1 MQRIKDDGFKIAMQK
16 EIILS
21 EEQVRTFYKEHVDQD
36 YFPVLLEQ
44 MTRYVERKRRLW
56 IYRIYIETDKTEI
69 FTVIEITQS
78 PTQTGVEHFLDNTGY
93 TCI

>member
-1 MQRIKDDGFKIAMQK
+1 MQRIKDDGFQIAMQK

-44 MTRYVERKRRLW
+44 MTRYNEWKRRM
-56 IYRIYIETDKTEI
+56 
-69 FTVIEITQS
+69 
-78 PTQTGVEHFLDNTGY
+78 
-93 TCI
+93 

>member
-21 EEQVRTFYKEHVDQD
+21 EEQTHEFYKEHQNQD

-44 MTRYVERKRRLW
+44 MTRYVEWKMSMW
-56 IYRIYIETDKTEI
+56 IYKKDWN
-69 FTVIEITQS
+69 F
-78 PTQTGVEHFLDNTGY
+78 HN
-93 TCI
+93 